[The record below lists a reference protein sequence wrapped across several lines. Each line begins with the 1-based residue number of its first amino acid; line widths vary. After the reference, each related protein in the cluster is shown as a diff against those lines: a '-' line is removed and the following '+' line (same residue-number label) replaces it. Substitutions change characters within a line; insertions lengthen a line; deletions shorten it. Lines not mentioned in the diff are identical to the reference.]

1 MGSSVSR
8 TFVSVPRGRPS
19 IPPLGNSI
27 PPLESGGRHA
37 RAGID
42 PGNIRGIGI
51 VDLDFG
57 RRGGRGFGQRFPVVY
72 LPFGYGYSDY
82 SSHTERIVIVDH
94 QTSTESSASVE
105 RVPQQPAPQEEPAQ
119 PTGAKIIELRPRDP
133 ATEQAAPE
141 SALQDPS
148 SVEVLHGSE
157 VEGGQDRAVVYL
169 IARKDDTIVTS
180 QEHWIVGNSVHYIT
194 PRGEQR
200 QILIENVDLNLSARL
215 NRERGLSFT
224 LEVLP
229 EK

>member
-1 MGSSVSR
+1 M
-8 TFVSVPRGRPS
+8 PRGRPS
-19 IPPLGNSI
+19 IPPLGDSI
-27 PPLESGGRHA
+27 PPLEGGGRHQ
-37 RAGID
+37 RPRID
-42 PGNIRGIGI
+42 PGNIRGIGGF
-51 VDLDFG
+51 DRDFDDDFDFG
-57 RRGGRGFGQRFPVVY
+57 RRGRRGFGQRFPVVY

-94 QTSTESSASVE
+94 QTSTDSSASVE
-105 RVPQQPAPQEEPAQ
+105 RVPQQPAQQEEPAQ
-119 PTGAKIIELRPRDP
+119 AAGAKIIELRPRDP

-141 SALQDPS
+141 STLQDPS